1 MYAQL
6 VILHL
11 GPGMRSTAEKLAD
24 QFAPVLEAQKG
35 FKKITFLGDEA
46 EGDYGSF
53 SLWESKEDA
62 EAEAEAEAEAIR
74 PQLEQAV
81 SGNAKAPPTRRL
93 FEVYEPKA

>member
-35 FKKITFLGDEA
+35 FKKVTFFGDEA

-53 SLWESKEDA
+53 SLWKSKED
-62 EAEAEAEAEAIR
+62 AEAEAEAIR

-81 SGNAKAPPTRRL
+81 SDIAMEPPTRGL
-93 FEVYEPKA
+93 FEVYEPKAY